1 MLELPLTVMQ
11 LLELNKL
18 LKQEQDHRDRA
29 RRRYLAQHPGAEP
42 KPRKSLQLLQPA
54 YALTPDLQAVAL
66 PAQLADLPIS
76 WRVVVLVSEADREH
90 LQRLIQAQA
99 ANRNRARLRYIP
111 VGRQGAGLE
120 ELLA

>member
-1 MLELPLTVMQ
+1 M
-11 LLELNKL
+11 
-18 LKQEQDHRDRA
+18 
-29 RRRYLAQHPGAEP
+29 
-42 KPRKSLQLLQPA
+42 
-54 YALTPDLQAVAL
+54 VAL

-90 LQRLIQAQA
+90 LQRLIEAQA
-99 ANRNRARLRYIP
+99 ANRTRARLRYIP